1 MGWSRQQIAA
11 RAAQEVA
18 PRSVVNLGIG
28 IPTLIAN
35 LLPEETEVLIHS
47 ENGLLGMG
55 PFPTEEEVDPQLIN
69 AGKQTV
75 TLVPGGATF
84 DSAMSFAMIA
94 GARGPRYLGRHASR
108 RQR

>member
-47 ENGLLGMG
+47 ENGLLMG
-55 PFPTEEEVDPQLIN
+55 RSLLRKRSTRSLSTRVSRRSRWSP
-69 AGKQTV
+69 A
-75 TLVPGGATF
+75 
-84 DSAMSFAMIA
+84 
-94 GARGPRYLGRHASR
+94 GPRSTRP
-108 RQR
+108 

>member
-47 ENGLLGMG
+47 ENGLLGM
-55 PFPTEEEVDPQLIN
+55 
-69 AGKQTV
+69 
-75 TLVPGGATF
+75 
-84 DSAMSFAMIA
+84 
-94 GARGPRYLGRHASR
+94 ARSLPRKRSTRSLSTRVSRRSRWPPAGPRSTRP
-108 RQR
+108 